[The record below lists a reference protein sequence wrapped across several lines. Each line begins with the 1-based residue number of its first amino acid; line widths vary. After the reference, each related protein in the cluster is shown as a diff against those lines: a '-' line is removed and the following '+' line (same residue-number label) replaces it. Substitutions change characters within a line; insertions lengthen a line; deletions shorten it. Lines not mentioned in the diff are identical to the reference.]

1 MFPSTITI
9 LSFIC
14 LAIVVSIIP
23 LLIANKFGTALETT
37 FIIIVLVY
45 LFTAYEHMDAMMIFS
60 LATTTYANMGL
71 FLNKDKHNM
80 RHSLKRDLANI
91 AHIEIDQER
100 DVRRIIVDL
109 LLTVAVSGGAI
120 AFLLLAPPT
129 YAVLKFLIG
138 ISLITITT
146 QMIAR
151 IGNYATTSMYWIRE
165 GEEERLVIIS
175 AFESRDFPIHDLE
188 QVTVESAP
196 DILRLHPLFTFLSQ
210 TQDYTSAYQ
219 PVLRLEFPG
228 ENIFMT
234 PTNIQTW
241 QELFGQYLTDDQGE
255 QALDVLPFWHPTHLK
270 RLAWK
275 GYFAITVKGISAYTG
290 LLLIL
295 VWLDVPSYMMIIF
308 ILCWWLFNL
317 YISDRV
323 LIQSTDAT
331 EITEGDLYDRV
342 RTLCERAQ
350 IPQPKLY
357 LIDSPVHNGL
367 ATGMNIGRGTVMLTT
382 ATTQLSMKAIEA
394 ILAHE
399 IIHVKKRDIL
409 TNQIARMLFF
419 FVIGMS
425 VYIFYD
431 QFILLSKNLLVF
443 IGLFYVL
450 MLLFPIYL
458 SFVAQFTEMRAD
470 YLGAKLLDGGQEQMA
485 LGLNELGK
493 AQDKEQAKTVQ
504 YSMPDAKPL
513 KKTSNVERDGWF
525 FRVIEF
531 QFQLH
536 PPLYYRIYSLN
547 SDNTWKETIYQ
558 WLKARFTESFPDLF
572 DRKSKYI

>member
-1 MFPSTITI
+1 
-9 LSFIC
+9 
-14 LAIVVSIIP
+14 
-23 LLIANKFGTALETT
+23 
-37 FIIIVLVY
+37 
-45 LFTAYEHMDAMMIFS
+45 
-60 LATTTYANMGL
+60 
-71 FLNKDKHNM
+71 
-80 RHSLKRDLANI
+80 
-91 AHIEIDQER
+91 
-100 DVRRIIVDL
+100 
-109 LLTVAVSGGAI
+109 
-120 AFLLLAPPT
+120 
-129 YAVLKFLIG
+129 
-138 ISLITITT
+138 
-146 QMIAR
+146 
-151 IGNYATTSMYWIRE
+151 
-165 GEEERLVIIS
+165 
-175 AFESRDFPIHDLE
+175 
-188 QVTVESAP
+188 
-196 DILRLHPLFTFLSQ
+196 
-210 TQDYTSAYQ
+210 
-219 PVLRLEFPG
+219 
-228 ENIFMT
+228 
-234 PTNIQTW
+234 
-241 QELFGQYLTDDQGE
+241 
-255 QALDVLPFWHPTHLK
+255 
-270 RLAWK
+270 
-275 GYFAITVKGISAYTG
+275 
-290 LLLIL
+290 
-295 VWLDVPSYMMIIF
+295 IF

-350 IPQPKLY
+350 IPQLKLY

-419 FVIGMS
+419 FVIGIS

-493 AQDKEQAKTVQ
+493 AQDKEQAKTV
-504 YSMPDAKPL
+504 
-513 KKTSNVERDGWF
+513 
-525 FRVIEF
+525 
-531 QFQLH
+531 
-536 PPLYYRIYSLN
+536 
-547 SDNTWKETIYQ
+547 
-558 WLKARFTESFPDLF
+558 
-572 DRKSKYI
+572 